1 MAEPDL
7 RSAWMDEDIPEELSI
22 KLTGIILS
30 SYFYQFINSN
40 KMAFYIS
47 VLFFHF
53 LFSNPISYSIENSI
67 AGVNLRDTV
76 KLPPLETQAANTSY
90 KPAFAGQTRI
100 FGTKTTAKYKVE
112 KINSELKSP
121 WAIIPLP
128 DNRLL
133 VTAKSGYMQILDANG
148 TIQKKIVGFPE
159 VRSGGQGGLL
169 DVALDPMFSTNKM
182 MYWSFS
188 ESQESGNLMA
198 VAKGKLNETDGK
210 VENPTV
216 IFRATPAL
224 SSGLH
229 FGSRLIFDK
238 DGNLF
243 VSTGERSILEGRRQ
257 AQDLSSCLGKIFK
270 ITKEGK
276 PAPGNPFINQP
287 GARPEIYAYGI
298 RNAQSLD
305 IHPVTGDLWEAEF
318 GPRGGDELNIIKPG
332 KNYGWPII
340 TYGIEYS
347 GSPVGDAIQQKAGM
361 EQPVYYWDPTLSPSG
376 MTFYKSKVIPEWE
389 NNLFIC
395 GLGGGHISRLI
406 IKNNKV
412 QAEEWLLGDKRE
424 RFRDI
429 ACHNGILY
437 TVTDGGNLYRISK
450 E

>member
-1 MAEPDL
+1 MPVLIHLLAL
-7 RSAWMDEDIPEELSI
+7 LH
-22 KLTGIILS
+22 G
-30 SYFYQFINSN
+30 
-40 KMAFYIS
+40 
-47 VLFFHF
+47 LFF
-53 LFSNPISYSIENSI
+53 NNSI
-67 AGVNLRDTV
+67 GNPEHLQVKPYTADTV
-76 KLPPLETQAANTSY
+76 RLPPLETQSANTNY
-90 KPAFAGQTRI
+90 RPAFPGQTRI
-100 FGTKTTAKYKVE
+100 FGTKTIAKYKVE

-128 DNRLL
+128 DNRFL

-148 TIQKKIVGFPE
+148 TILKKIVGFPE
-159 VRSGGQGGLL
+159 VRSGGQGGML
-169 DVALDPMFSTNKM
+169 DVALDPLFTTNKM
-182 MYWSFS
+182 IYWSFS
-188 ESQESGNLMA
+188 EAQENGNLMA
-198 VAKGKLNETDGK
+198 VAKGKLNET
-210 VENPTV
+210 ENKIDHPSV

-257 AQDLSSCLGKIFK
+257 AQDLGSCLGKIFK

-332 KNYGWPII
+332 KNYGWPVI
-340 TYGIEYS
+340 TYGIEYG
-347 GSPVGDAIQQKAGM
+347 GSPVGDAIQQKSGM

-376 MTFYKSKVIPEWE
+376 MTFYKGKAIAEWE
-389 NNLFIC
+389 NNLFIG

-429 ACHNGILY
+429 TYHDGMLY
-437 TVTDGGNLYRISK
+437 TVTDSGNLYRISK